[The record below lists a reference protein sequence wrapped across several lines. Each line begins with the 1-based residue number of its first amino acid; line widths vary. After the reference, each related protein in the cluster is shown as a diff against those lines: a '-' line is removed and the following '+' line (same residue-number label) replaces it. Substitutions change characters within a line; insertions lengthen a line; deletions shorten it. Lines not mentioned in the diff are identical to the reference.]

1 MTTRTST
8 RNAADLIAARQPFT
22 TSGAL
27 RGGPP
32 ANSTMSTWDCGRLPG
47 DHVSHLMCDL
57 LTGHVVYIVY
67 SYGTPI
73 AWHTVDT
80 GWTVPDVRYSA
91 TTSRHQGEVRRAV
104 L

>member
-22 TSGAL
+22 TSGSL

-32 ANSTMSTWDCGRLPG
+32 GNWPEHGRLPA
-47 DHVSHLMCDL
+47 DHSTALMDSVV
-57 LTGHVVYIVY
+57 TGTVDYIVY

-73 AWHTVDT
+73 AWHRTDT
-80 GWTVPDVRYSA
+80 GWAVPDVRYSV
-91 TTSRHQGEVRRAV
+91 TTSRHQGVVRLAV
-104 L
+104 Q

>member
-27 RGGPP
+27 RGGAPG
-32 ANSTMSTWDCGRLPG
+32 NSTLSTWDCGRLPG
-47 DHVSHLMCDL
+47 DHVSQLMGGL
-57 LTGHVVYIVY
+57 MTGHVDYIVY

-73 AWHTVDT
+73 AWHRADA

-91 TTSRHQGEVRRAV
+91 TTSRHQGVVRRAV
-104 L
+104 A